1 MIRQHLPEP
10 SNETWVITES
20 GLNQYVQQFQRLD
33 AQVRSRVLEE
43 GQEGKE
49 DNPLSYLYSKQ
60 GTIGVISIRG
70 PMLNVDNELTRFYGM
85 STYPAIQQSILAAVE
100 DPEVD
105 RIVLDID
112 SPGGTVS
119 GVSSTSDLIYAVD
132 KTVKPVFAASD
143 GYMASGAYWLAS
155 STRRIY
161 ADHLANVGSIGV
173 IQVHM
178 DYTQFLEKEGIKAT
192 PIRTGKY
199 KALGMPY
206 EPLSEEAE
214 KEMQSKNDGI
224 YRYFV
229 THVSDARDKSYE
241 YTDKVMGEG
250 RVFMGQEAKEVGLID
265 KVTSFTGALA
275 EIQSAEVDTQ
285 KFPYIINT

>member
-1 MIRQHLPEP
+1 MIRQYLPEP
-10 SNETWVITES
+10 SSETWVITEF

-33 AQVRSRVLEE
+33 AEVRSKVLE
-43 GQEGKE
+43 GDQEGEE
-49 DNPLSYLYSKQ
+49 DNPLSYLYSRQ
-60 GTIGVISIRG
+60 GSIGVISIRG
-70 PMLNVDNELTRFYGM
+70 TMLNVDNGLTRFFEM

-119 GVSSTSDLIYAVD
+119 GVSATSDLIYAVD
-132 KTVKPVFAASD
+132 KTVKPVFAISD

-178 DYTQFLEKEGIKAT
+178 DYTKRLEKEGITAT
-192 PIRTGKY
+192 PIRSGKY

-206 EPLSEEAE
+206 EPLSEEAQ
-214 KEMQSKNDGI
+214 KELQDKSDEI
-224 YRYFV
+224 YKYFV
-229 THVSDARDKSYE
+229 THVSDARNKSYE
-241 YTDKVMGEG
+241 YVDKIMGEG
-250 RVFMGQEAKEVGLID
+250 RVFMGQGAKEVGLID
-265 KVTSFTGALA
+265 KVASFTGALA